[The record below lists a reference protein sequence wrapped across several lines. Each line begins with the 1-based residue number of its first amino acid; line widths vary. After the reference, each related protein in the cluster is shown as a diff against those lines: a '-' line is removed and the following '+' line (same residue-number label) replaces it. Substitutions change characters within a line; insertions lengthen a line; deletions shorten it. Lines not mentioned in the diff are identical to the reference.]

1 MNNRALEHDLR
12 TYRPAGYE
20 HLPEDFVWPRYE
32 GLSVGNIPATVA
44 RLLGARPRR
53 LLPPLRADL
62 LDGLT
67 DGVRRI
73 VLLLVDG
80 LGWEQLGGMMAQDDG
95 LIFHRLAERG
105 RLLPLTTV
113 FPSTTNNVLA
123 TLRTGVP
130 PVRHGLLAY
139 ELYLREW
146 QMAVECISF
155 SPLAAQGSA
164 ALEDWGFEGETFLP
178 VPSLAQLLSV
188 QGVLTYQ
195 VIAKHISKGA
205 LSQMYFRGM
214 RKVYPHIFASDFWY
228 TVREMLQSHRNDR
241 FLLSAYWSA
250 VDTLG
255 HHHGPR
261 HGTALNEVRTLSH
274 LLKTSFLNELEPV
287 DREGTLLL
295 MLADHGQ
302 ITTTADRGIALAD
315 HPALIDMLRL
325 PTLGESRAPFFYA
338 RAGHLAEAREYLET
352 HFGEQMLCLDQNE
365 VLKSGLLGPGEPYR
379 EVEHRLG
386 DLVGLMKQDDVAF
399 ARDHDNL
406 GRLRGRHGG
415 LGAGEMLVPLLA
427 IRLDAL

>member
-1 MNNRALEHDLR
+1 MDTRALERDLR

-20 HLPEDFVWPRYE
+20 HLPEEFVWPRYE
-32 GLSVGNIPATVA
+32 GLSVGNIPNTVA
-44 RLLGARPRR
+44 SLLGTGARD
-53 LLPPLRADL
+53 LLPPLREDL

-67 DGVRRI
+67 DGVRRV
-73 VLLLVDG
+73 VLVLVDG
-80 LGWEQLGGMMAQDDG
+80 LGWEQLHRMMAKDDG

-123 TLRTGVP
+123 TLRTGAP

-155 SPLAAQGSA
+155 SPVVDRGST
-164 ALEDWGFEGETFLP
+164 ALEEWGFDGESFLP

-195 VIAKHISKGA
+195 VIAKHITKGA

-214 RKVYPHIFASDFWY
+214 RKIYPHTFASDFWY
-228 TVREMLQSHRNDR
+228 TVREVLQSHRDDR

-255 HHHGPR
+255 HHYSPD
-261 HGTALNEVRTLSH
+261 HGTAINEVRALSH
-274 LLKTSFLNELEPV
+274 LLDTSFLKELEPA

-302 ITTTADRGIALAD
+302 VTTPPGRGIALED
-315 HPALIDMLRL
+315 HSALANMLRL

-338 RAGHLAEAREYLET
+338 RPGHLKEARDYLEE
-352 HFGEQMLCLDQNE
+352 HFSDQMVYLDQDE
-365 VLKSGLLGPGEPYR
+365 VLGNGLLGPGEPYR

-386 DLVGLMKQDDVAF
+386 DLVGLMKDDVAF

-406 GRLRGRHGG
+406 DRLRGRHGG
-415 LGAGEMLVPLLA
+415 LTAAEMLVPLLA
-427 IRLDAL
+427 VRLDAL

>member
-80 LGWEQLGGMMAQDDG
+80 LGWEQLQRMLAQDDT

-123 TLRTGVP
+123 TLRTGVS
-130 PVRHGLLAY
+130 PVQHGLLAY

-195 VIAKHISKGA
+195 VIAKHIMGGA

-214 RKVYPHIFASDFWY
+214 REIYPHVFASDFWY
-228 TVREMLQSHRNDR
+228 TVREVLQAHRNDR

-261 HGTALNEVRTLSH
+261 HGTALNEVRALSH
-274 LLKTSFLNELEPV
+274 LLKTSFLNELEPA

-295 MLADHGQ
+295 MLADHGHV
-302 ITTTADRGIALAD
+302 TTPAERGIALED
-315 HPALIDMLRL
+315 HPALADMLRL

-338 RAGHLAEAREYLET
+338 RPGHLDAARAYLEE
-352 HFGEQMLCLDQNE
+352 HFADQMLYLDQGE
-365 VLKSGLLGPGEPYR
+365 VLDSGLLGPGDPYR

-386 DLVGLMKQDDVAF
+386 DLVGLMKADVAF

-406 GRLRGRHGG
+406 EHLRGRHGG
-415 LGAGEMLVPLLA
+415 LTAAEMLVPLLA
-427 IRLDAL
+427 VRLDAL

>member
-1 MNNRALEHDLR
+1 MDTRALERDLR

-20 HLPEDFVWPRYE
+20 HLPEEFVWPRYE
-32 GLSVGNIPATVA
+32 GLSVGNIPNTVA
-44 RLLGARPRR
+44 SLLGTDARD
-53 LLPPLRADL
+53 LLPPLREDL

-67 DGVRRI
+67 DGVRRV
-73 VLLLVDG
+73 VLVLVDG
-80 LGWEQLGGMMAQDDG
+80 LGWEQLHRMMAKDDS

-123 TLRTGVP
+123 TLRTGAP
-130 PVRHGLLAY
+130 PAQHGLLAY

-155 SPLAAQGSA
+155 SPVVDRGSA
-164 ALEDWGFEGETFLP
+164 ALEDWGLEPESFLP
-178 VPSLAQLLSV
+178 VPSLAQILSV

-195 VIAKHISKGA
+195 VIAKHIMSGA

-228 TVREMLQSHRNDR
+228 TVREMLRSHRDDR

-255 HHHGPR
+255 HHHSPD
-261 HGTALNEVRTLSH
+261 HGTALNEVRALSH
-274 LLKTSFLNELEPV
+274 LLETLFLNELEPA

-295 MLADHGQ
+295 MLADHGH
-302 ITTTADRGIALAD
+302 ITTPPERGIALED
-315 HPALIDMLRL
+315 HPALNDMLRM

-338 RAGHLAEAREYLET
+338 RPGHLDEARAYLAE
-352 HFGEQMLCLDQNE
+352 HFEEQMMVLDQDE
-365 VLKSGLLGPGEPYR
+365 VLKNGLLGPGEPYK

-386 DLVGLMKQDDVAF
+386 DLVGLMFDNVAF

-406 GRLRGRHGG
+406 DRLRGRHGG
-415 LGAGEMLVPLLA
+415 LTATEMLVPLLA
-427 IRLDAL
+427 VRLDAL

>member
-1 MNNRALEHDLR
+1 MNTRTLERELR

-20 HLPEDFVWPRYE
+20 QLPKDFVWPRYE
-32 GLSVGNIPATVA
+32 GLSVGNIPATVVS
-44 RLLGARPRR
+44 LLGKGSRD
-53 LLPPLRADL
+53 LLPPLREDL

-67 DGVRRI
+67 DDVRRV
-73 VLLLVDG
+73 VLVLVDG
-80 LGWEQLGGMMAQDDG
+80 LGWEQLHRMMAEDDG

-123 TLRTGVP
+123 TLRTGAP
-130 PVRHGLLAY
+130 PVQHGLLAY

-155 SPLAAQGSA
+155 SPVMNRGSA
-164 ALEDWGFEGETFLP
+164 ALEAWGFEGESFLP
-178 VPSLAQLLSV
+178 VPSLAQVLSV

-195 VIAKHISKGA
+195 VIAKHITKGA

-228 TVREMLQSHRNDR
+228 TVRKALQSHRGDR

-255 HHHGPR
+255 HHHGPD
-261 HGTALNEVRTLSH
+261 HGTALNEVRALSH
-274 LLKTSFLNELEPV
+274 LLETSFLDQLEPV

-295 MLADHGQ
+295 MLADHGHV
-302 ITTTADRGIALAD
+302 TTPADRGIALED
-315 HPALIDMLRL
+315 HPALNDMLRL

-338 RAGHLAEAREYLET
+338 RPHHLNEARAYLE
-352 HFGEQMLCLDQNE
+352 EQFAKQMMVLDQNE
-365 VLKSGLLGPGEPYR
+365 VLDNGLLGPGEPYR

-386 DLVGLMKQDDVAF
+386 DLVGFMFDDVAF

-406 GRLRGRHGG
+406 NRLRGRHGG
-415 LGAGEMLVPLLA
+415 LTAAEMLVPLLA
-427 IRLDAL
+427 VRLDAL